1 MADNKD
7 DLDLGEEKKGGK
19 KKLILM
25 IVGALLL
32 FVGGGGAVY
41 FLVAPSGE
49 QTAEGEAAEQEVV
62 KAPAIYHKFDPA
74 FVVNLEGK
82 PGLMQVGIEVRVRD
96 PLLDEFL
103 THNDP
108 MIRDRI
114 LNVLGAQEGSKLR
127 DRASKEALQGQLL
140 AEIQKIV
147 KDNEGPAE
155 VESLYFTSFVLQ

>member
-1 MADNKD
+1 MADDKD
-7 DLDLGEEKKGGK
+7 DLDLGEEKKGSK
-19 KKLILM
+19 KKLILL

-41 FLVAPSGE
+41 FLVAPSSDE
-49 QTAEGEAAEQEVV
+49 AEGETAEQEEV
-62 KAPAIYHKFDPA
+62 KAPAIYHAFDPA

-82 PGLMQVGIEVRVRD
+82 PSLMQVGIQVRVRD
-96 PLLDEFL
+96 PLLEEFL
-103 THNDP
+103 AHNDP

-127 DRASKEALQGQLL
+127 DRAAKEALQGQLL
-140 AEIQKIV
+140 AEIRKLV
-147 KDNEGPAE
+147 KENEGPAE